1 MYGRT
6 SCARNV
12 LLQMVTSVTDSGT
25 TLRYEGVCRC
35 LWVVP
40 SEVSMRCGKGL
51 RQMIKST
58 VFLAILLLALPLVA
72 SAGSIDFNNNGGTLT
87 GSSAGLTLTGSEL
100 TGVDG
105 LDWKGLIQG
114 SLGSV
119 TIATGSLVSGSLT
132 TGGVFNGGGSFV
144 ISGNGTNGVPNGVI
158 FNGFFTEP
166 VTWAVVSLANGTH
179 NYTLSGA
186 LLGTW
191 YNGNTILGATAQLTV
206 VTGPSG
212 FTGTTRISGGDT
224 NFFTVGTPEPDSL
237 VLISTGLI
245 SIAGIVRRKLK
256 SA

>member
-132 TGGVFNGGGSFV
+132 TGGVFNGGGRSEEHT
-144 ISGNGTNGVPNGVI
+144 S
-158 FNGFFTEP
+158 ELQ
-166 VTWAVVSLANGTH
+166 SLRH
-179 NYTLSGA
+179 LVCR
-186 LLGTW
+186 LL
-191 YNGNTILGATAQLTV
+191 
-206 VTGPSG
+206 
-212 FTGTTRISGGDT
+212 
-224 NFFTVGTPEPDSL
+224 
-237 VLISTGLI
+237 
-245 SIAGIVRRKLK
+245 
-256 SA
+256 